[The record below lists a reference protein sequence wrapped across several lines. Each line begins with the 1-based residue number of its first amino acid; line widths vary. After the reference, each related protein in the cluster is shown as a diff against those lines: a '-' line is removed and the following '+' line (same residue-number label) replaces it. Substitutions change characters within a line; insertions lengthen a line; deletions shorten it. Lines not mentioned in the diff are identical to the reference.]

1 MAEATT
7 HQPERTDLAVAVP
20 AATGLRHKHVL
31 DLDDFGRDEIDLVLR
46 TADGMREVLQRDIK
60 KVPTLRG
67 KTVITLFY
75 EASTRTRMSFELAGK
90 LLSADVINLTASSS
104 STTKGESL
112 VDTVKTIDAMA
123 PDCLV
128 MRHASSGACYLV
140 AQQVRASVVNGGDG
154 WHAHPTQALLDLYTI
169 RERLGGL
176 EGLKVAIIGDILHS
190 RVARS
195 DIWGLRAAGAH
206 VTLCG
211 PATLL
216 PREWAPDR
224 DMGASGLPPVTV
236 TWDVEEAL
244 NGADVVMTLRLQKER
259 QEGGLLPSMG
269 EYITG
274 YQITPARLAMA
285 RPGALLM
292 HPGPVNEGIELSS
305 ELVRGAQ
312 SVIDAQVAN
321 GLAVRMALLYLL
333 IGGPQ

>member
-1 MAEATT
+1 MAET
-7 HQPERTDLAVAVP
+7 RTAHAEP
-20 AATGLRHKHVL
+20 ASEAHATGLRHQHVL
-31 DLDDFGRDEIDLVLR
+31 DLDDWARDEIDLVLR
-46 TADGMREVLQRDIK
+46 TADGMKEVLARDIK

-67 KTVITLFY
+67 KTVVTLFY

-128 MRHASSGACYLV
+128 MRHASSGAPYLV
-140 AQQVRASVVNGGDG
+140 ARQVRACVINGGDG

-169 RERLGGL
+169 REHRGGL
-176 EGLKVAIIGDILHS
+176 QGLKVAIVGDVLHS

-195 DIWGLRAAGAH
+195 DIWGLHTAGAQ

-211 PATLL
+211 PPTLL

-224 DMGASGLPPVTV
+224 PAGGAGLPPVSV
-236 TWDVEEAL
+236 TWDIEEAL
-244 NGADVVMTLRLQKER
+244 TGADVVMALRIQKER
-259 QEGGLLPSMG
+259 QDGGLLPSLG

-274 YQITPARLAMA
+274 YQITPARLALA

-292 HPGPVNEGIELSS
+292 HPGPVNEGIELAS

-312 SVIDAQVAN
+312 SVIDTQVTN

>member
-1 MAEATT
+1 MVDVSAHTQQET
-7 HQPERTDLAVAVP
+7 
-20 AATGLRHKHVL
+20 AAKALRHKHVL
-31 DLDDFGRDEIDLVLR
+31 DLDDFGRDEIELVFE

-60 KVPTLRG
+60 KVPPLRG

-90 LLSADVINLTASSS
+90 LLSADVINLTASGS

-112 VDTVKTIDAMA
+112 VDTVKTIDAMS
-123 PDCLV
+123 PDCIV
-128 MRHASSGACYLV
+128 MRHASSGAPYLV
-140 AQQVRASVVNGGDG
+140 AGQVRASVVNGGDG
-154 WHAHPTQALLDLYTI
+154 WHAHPTQALLDMYTI
-169 RERLGGL
+169 REQVGGL
-176 EGLKVAIIGDILHS
+176 EGVNVTIVGDILHS

-195 DIWGLRAAGAH
+195 DIWGLQAAGAR

-224 DMGASGLPPVTV
+224 PADVTGLPPVTV
-236 TWDVEEAL
+236 TWNIEEAL
-244 NGADVVMTLRLQKER
+244 QEADVVMALRLQKER
-259 QEGGLLPSMG
+259 QDGGLLPSLG
-269 EYITG
+269 EYITD
-274 YQITPARLAMA
+274 YQITPRRLALA
-285 RPGALLM
+285 RPGALVM

-312 SVIDAQVAN
+312 SVIDAQVTN

>member
-1 MAEATT
+1 MAHQVAPANEA
-7 HQPERTDLAVAVP
+7 AP
-20 AATGLRHKHVL
+20 APAGGLRHQHVL
-31 DLDDFGRDEIDLVLR
+31 DLNDWDKQDIDLVLR

-90 LLSADVINLTASSS
+90 LLSADVINLTASTS

-123 PDCLV
+123 PDCIV
-128 MRHASSGACYLV
+128 MRHPSSGAPYLV

-154 WHAHPTQALLDLYTI
+154 WHAHPTQALLDMYTI
-169 RERLGGL
+169 REHLGGL
-176 EGLKVAIIGDILHS
+176 AGLKVAIVGDILHS

-195 DIWGLRAAGAH
+195 NVWGLQAAGAH

-224 DMGASGLPPVTV
+224 DVAATGLPPITV
-236 TWDVEEAL
+236 TWDIEQAL
-244 NGADVVMTLRLQKER
+244 ADADVVMALRLQKER
-259 QEGGLLPSMG
+259 QESGLLPSIG
-269 EYITG
+269 EYITDF
-274 YQITPARLAMA
+274 QITRKRLALA
-285 RPGALLM
+285 RAGALLM
-292 HPGPVNEGIELSS
+292 HPGPVNEGIELAS

-312 SVIDAQVAN
+312 SVIDTQVTN
-321 GLAVRMALLYLL
+321 GVAVRMALLYLL

>member
-1 MAEATT
+1 MVDVSA
-7 HQPERTDLAVAVP
+7 QQTDRAAAGVA
-20 AATGLRHKHVL
+20 AGLRHKHVL
-31 DLDDFGRDEIDLVLR
+31 DLDDFTREEIELVLG
-46 TADGMREVLQRDIK
+46 TADGMKEVLQRDIK

-123 PDCLV
+123 PDCIV
-128 MRHASSGACYLV
+128 MRHASSGAPYLV
-140 AQQVRASVVNGGDG
+140 SQQVRASVVNGGDG
-154 WHAHPTQALLDLYTI
+154 WHAHPTQALLDMYTI
-169 RERLGGL
+169 REHLGGL
-176 EGLKVAIIGDILHS
+176 AGVKVAIIGDILHS

-195 DIWGLRAAGAH
+195 DIWGLHAAGAQ

-224 DMGASGLPPVTV
+224 DPALTGLPPIRV
-236 TWDVEEAL
+236 TWNLEEAL
-244 NGADVVMTLRLQKER
+244 ADADVVMALRLQKER
-259 QEGGLLPSMG
+259 QDGGLLPSMG

-274 YQITPARLAMA
+274 YQLTPARMA
-285 RPGALLM
+285 WAKPGALLM

-312 SVIDAQVAN
+312 SVIDTQVTN
-321 GLAVRMALLYLL
+321 GVAVRMALLYLL

>member
-1 MAEATT
+1 MVDVSAQQAD
-7 HQPERTDLAVAVP
+7 R
-20 AATGLRHKHVL
+20 AAAGAAAGLQHKHVL
-31 DLDDFGRDEIDLVLR
+31 DLDDFTREEIELVLG
-46 TADGMREVLQRDIK
+46 TADGMKEVLQRDIK

-90 LLSADVINLTASSS
+90 LLSADVINLTASGS

-123 PDCLV
+123 PDCIV
-128 MRHASSGACYLV
+128 MRHASSGAPYLV
-140 AQQVRASVVNGGDG
+140 AQQVGASVVNGGDG
-154 WHAHPTQALLDLYTI
+154 WHAHPTQALLDMYTI
-169 RERLGGL
+169 REHLGGL
-176 EGLKVAIIGDILHS
+176 AGVKVAIIGDILHS

-195 DIWGLRAAGAH
+195 DIWGLHAAGAH

-224 DMGASGLPPVTV
+224 DQALTGLPPIRV
-236 TWDVEEAL
+236 TWDLEEAL
-244 NGADVVMTLRLQKER
+244 TDADVVMALRLQKER

-274 YQITPARLAMA
+274 YQLTPARMA
-285 RPGALLM
+285 WAKPGALLM

-312 SVIDAQVAN
+312 SVIDTQVTN
-321 GLAVRMALLYLL
+321 GVAVRMALLYLL

>member
-1 MAEATT
+1 MADAILHPTSPTAT
-7 HQPERTDLAVAVP
+7 P
-20 AATGLRHKHVL
+20 ADSAALRHWHVL
-31 DLDDFGRDEIDLVLR
+31 DLDDWGRDEIDLVLR
-46 TADGMREVLQRDIK
+46 TADGMKEVLGRDIK

-123 PDCLV
+123 PDCIV
-128 MRHASSGACYLV
+128 MRHASSGAPYLV

-154 WHAHPTQALLDLYTI
+154 WHAHPTQALLDMYTM
-169 RERLGGL
+169 REHLGGL
-176 EGLKVAIIGDILHS
+176 AGLKVAIVGDILHS

-195 DIWGLRAAGAH
+195 DVWGLQAAGAH

-224 DMGASGLPPVTV
+224 SVAATGLPPITV
-236 TWDVEEAL
+236 TWDIEQAL
-244 NGADVVMTLRLQKER
+244 TGADVVMALRIQKER
-259 QEGGLLPSMG
+259 QEGGLLPSLG
-269 EYITG
+269 EYITD
-274 YQITPARLAMA
+274 YQITPRRLALA

-292 HPGPVNEGIELSS
+292 HPGPVNEGIELAS

-312 SVIDAQVAN
+312 SVIDTQVTN